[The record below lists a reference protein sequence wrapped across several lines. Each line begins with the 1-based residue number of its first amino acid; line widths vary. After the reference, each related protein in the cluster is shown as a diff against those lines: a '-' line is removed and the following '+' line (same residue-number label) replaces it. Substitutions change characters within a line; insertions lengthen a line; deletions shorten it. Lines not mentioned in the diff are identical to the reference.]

1 MAIEAGPLMVDLEG
15 TQLSS
20 QEIEIL
26 QHPLVGSVILFSRN
40 FESSQQLKSLIAG
53 IRNTR
58 HSLLIS
64 VDQEGGNVQRLQRR
78 GFRSWPAARVYG
90 DVYDLDSSVGLTLAS
105 SYGQKMGEELAFYD
119 IDINLAPIFDLHNDN
134 EIIGKLDRAFH
145 PNFETNAKL
154 AIAFSKGLQVAG
166 ISATAK
172 HFPDHSTCESD
183 SHVTKSISK
192 YSLSELRKTHFL
204 GFLQAIK
211 EQAIKAIMPAHIVF
225 TEVDPENPVGFSR
238 KWLQDI
244 LRKECQFEG
253 AIISDCLS
261 MKGAEVGDM
270 LERAIRALNAGCDIV
285 IMCNQTRELI
295 QSVLNDLSFS
305 FKMDEISKKRI
316 AALARHVI
324 S

>member
-1 MAIEAGPLMVDLEG
+1 MTLAPGPVMVDLEG
-15 TQLSS
+15 VQLSS
-20 QEIEIL
+20 KESEIL
-26 QHPLVGSVILFSRN
+26 RHPLVGSVILFSRN
-40 FESSQQLKSLIAG
+40 FESEQQLKTLISNIRQ
-53 IRNTR
+53 IRNN
-58 HSLLIS
+58 LLIS

-90 DVYDLDSSVGLTLAS
+90 DVYDLDPEVGLTLAAR
-105 SYGQKMGEELAFYD
+105 YGQKMGEELFAYD

-145 PNFETNAKL
+145 TNFEINANL
-154 AIAFSKGLQVAG
+154 AVAFSKGLQAAG

-192 YSLSELRKTHFL
+192 YNLDELRRKHFW
-204 GFLQAIK
+204 GFIQAIK
-211 EQAIKAIMPAHIVF
+211 EGAVKAIMPAHIIF

-270 LERAIRALNAGCDIV
+270 LERAKRALSAGCDIV
-285 IMCNQTRELI
+285 IMCNQAREVI
-295 QSVLNDLSFS
+295 QEVLEGLSS
-305 FKMDEISKKRI
+305 IVLEEATQKRI
-316 AALARHVI
+316 AALARRQ
-324 S
+324 